1 MATFRRFEDLPVWNA
16 AVELGVEV
24 FGVTGRAAFRYKGDL
39 VNQLRRAALSVG
51 NNIAE
56 GFERGTTAELVSF
69 LYIARGSAGEVRSM
83 LRFALRLGGM
93 EGEEGRL
100 RELVGRCEAVSRQLR
115 GWLDSL
121 QNSEIRGQRHLN
133 EKSRAVYE
141 EGRRAEAF
149 GERMAVFRARMAEGL
164 RNGTWGKGGREE
176 AVAALKG
183 GREGEDG
190 EGEK

>member
-1 MATFRRFEDLPVWNA
+1 
-16 AVELGVEV
+16 
-24 FGVTGRAAFRYKGDL
+24 
-39 VNQLRRAALSVG
+39 
-51 NNIAE
+51 
-56 GFERGTTAELVSF
+56 
-69 LYIARGSAGEVRSM
+69 
-83 LRFALRLGGM
+83 
-93 EGEEGRL
+93 
-100 RELVGRCEAVSRQLR
+100 VGRQVR